1 MLDKDKLFIVVY
13 VNITGWG
20 DVTVVELLNRIA
32 EITKFDDSVMRIII
46 PVRESETR
54 VECIN
59 PVLLAEEQYE
69 ETRKKIEEITE
80 RVDEAIKLLRENKG

>member
-20 DVTVVELLNRIA
+20 DVTVVEMLNRIA
-32 EITKFDDSVMRIII
+32 EITKFDASVMRIII
-46 PVRESETR
+46 PVREGETR

-59 PVLLAEEQYE
+59 PALLTDEQYE
-69 ETRKKIEEITE
+69 ETKKKIEEITE
-80 RVDEAIKLLRENKG
+80 RFDEAIKLLRENKG